1 MLEQRHARVTTGP
14 ASPDVVVGRQA
25 IYAAAGAVFGYELL
39 FRSGPEALTASRG
52 GAAATSQVIV
62 SAFTAFD
69 FDELTGGLPG
79 FVNLTDDFLR
89 GDLPVPLHPGRVV
102 LEVLETVNVDDRVVE
117 GVAAL
122 AAAGYAIALD
132 DFVPG
137 SEHERLL
144 PVASYVKIDFLGL
157 DAAGRAII
165 KSLRERYPHL
175 RFVAERLETPG
186 DVAEG
191 RALGYELFQGYA
203 LDRPVVASTRTLSAS
218 RMRCIQLLGEFMA
231 TESDIAAIVTHVS
244 ADPALSYRLLRA
256 ANCAWN
262 GSARR
267 VATVH
272 GAVMLLGI
280 SKVRDWVMLM
290 LVGDLTLAGDER
302 MADALIR
309 AQLCRLVAERSGQPG
324 DEAFV
329 VGLLSSVAEMIGQP
343 VAALSEQL
351 PLSDATR
358 AALVDGSGP
367 LGASFSAVNAYL
379 HGAPLPSESGDMVT
393 PYLQAVRW
401 ATETIRRIGD

>member
-1 MLEQRHARVTTGP
+1 MLEHLRAQMIEA

-25 IYAAAGAVFGYELL
+25 IYDTAGAVAGYELL
-39 FRSGPEALTASRG
+39 FRSGPEAVAANRS

-89 GDLPVPLHPGRVV
+89 GDLPVPLVPGRVV

-144 PVASYVKIDFLGL
+144 AVSSYVKIDFLGL
-157 DAAGRAII
+157 DAGGRAII
-165 KSLRERYPHL
+165 MSLRERYPHL
-175 RFVAERLETPG
+175 RFVAERLETPQ
-186 DVAEG
+186 DIAEA
-191 RALGYELFQGYA
+191 RELGYELFQGYA

-231 TESDIAAIVTHVS
+231 TESDVSAIVAHVS

-280 SKVRDWVMLM
+280 AQVRDWVMLM

-302 MADALIR
+302 MADALIQ
-309 AQLCRLVAERSGQPG
+309 AQLCRLVAERSGLPG

-329 VGLLSSVAEMIGQP
+329 VGMLSSVAEMIGQP
-343 VAALSEQL
+343 VKVLSEQL

-358 AALVDGSGP
+358 EALVDGAGP
-367 LGASFSAVNAYL
+367 LGAPFCAVTAYL
-379 HGAPLPSESGDMVT
+379 HGVPPAADAGDLVT

-401 ATETIRRIGD
+401 ATETVRRIGD

>member
-1 MLEQRHARVTTGP
+1 MGHPHARTTTEP
-14 ASPDVVVGRQA
+14 VSPDVVVGRQA
-25 IYAAAGAVFGYELL
+25 IYDTAGAVFGYELL
-39 FRSGPEALTASRG
+39 FRSGPEAVEASRS

-89 GDLPVPLHPGRVV
+89 GDLPVPLVPGRVV
-102 LEVLETVNVDDRVVE
+102 LEVLETVQVDDRVVD
-117 GVAAL
+117 GVGAL

-157 DAAGRAII
+157 DAGGRAII
-165 KSLRERYPHL
+165 RSLRERHPHL
-175 RFVAERLETPG
+175 RFVAERLETEP
-186 DVAEG
+186 DIAEARG
-191 RALGYELFQGYA
+191 LGYELFQGYA
-203 LDRPVVASTRTLSAS
+203 LDRPVVASTRSLSAS
-218 RMRCIQLLGEFMA
+218 RMRCIQLLGEFMEA
-231 TESDIAAIVTHVS
+231 ESDVPAIVAHVS

-262 GSARR
+262 GSART
-267 VATVH
+267 VSTVH

-280 SKVRDWVMLM
+280 AQVRDWVMLM

-309 AQLCRLVAERSGQPG
+309 AQLCRLVAEQAGQPG

-329 VGLLSSVAEMIGQP
+329 VGLLSSVAELIGQAP
-343 VAALSEQL
+343 AVLSQQL

-358 AALVDGSGP
+358 SALADGSGP
-367 LGASFSAVNAYL
+367 LGPTYSAVNAYL
-379 HGAPLPSESGDMVT
+379 HGTPPPVSAGDLVT

-401 ATETIRRIGD
+401 ATETVRRIGD